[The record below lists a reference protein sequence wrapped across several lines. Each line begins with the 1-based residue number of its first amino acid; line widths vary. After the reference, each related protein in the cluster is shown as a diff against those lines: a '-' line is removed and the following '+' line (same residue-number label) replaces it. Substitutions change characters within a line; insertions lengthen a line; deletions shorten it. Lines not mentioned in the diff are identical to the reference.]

1 MKVNKED
8 LRDVLRK
15 VDDAED
21 WNFQFAVGQQISE
34 ENILPMF
41 SVESLGTIPVPVNI
55 KVLK

>member
-8 LRDVLRK
+8 LRDVLHK
-15 VDDAED
+15 VEDAEH
-21 WNFQFAVGQQISE
+21 WNFEFAVGQQINE

-41 SVESLGTIPVPVNI
+41 SVEGLGTIPVPVNI